1 MNTEQRDVRLLVK
14 NKAAECIFAI
24 FQLNLEFGEE
34 LNLVGGYLSFS
45 SLEAVLV
52 A

>member
-1 MNTEQRDVRLLVK
+1 MNRKQRDVRLLVK

-24 FQLNLEFGEE
+24 FQLNLEFGKE